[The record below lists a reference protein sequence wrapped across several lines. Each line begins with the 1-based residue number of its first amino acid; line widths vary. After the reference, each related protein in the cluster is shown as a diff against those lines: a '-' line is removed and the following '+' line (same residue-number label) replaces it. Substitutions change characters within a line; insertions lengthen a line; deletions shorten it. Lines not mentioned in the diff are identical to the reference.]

1 MTASRERQARQ
12 KVRMAVRMLTDAQE
26 ILVATGHVFG
36 TAPLTAEAL
45 APMAEE
51 LTARLEEA
59 DRLTPLAA

>member
-26 ILVATGHVFG
+26 ILVETGHVFG